1 MSRRKAAPQRKILPD
16 PLFSS
21 DLLAKF
27 INAIMKSGKKSIA
40 EKIVY
45 DALDRVV
52 KSGGAKKAS
61 NKKEE
66 DGEAG
71 GSSSAGAGSS
81 ASLDIRTSER
91 ARELALEAFKEALA
105 NVTPVV
111 EVRSRRVGGSTY
123 QVPVEVRPKRK
134 MALAMRWL
142 SEYAAERSEKTMS
155 HRLANEILAALDN
168 QGAAVK
174 KKQDV
179 HRMAE
184 ANKAFSHYR
193 W

>member
-1 MSRRKAAPQRKILPD
+1 MSRRKAAPQRQILPD
-16 PLFSS
+16 PLFE
-21 DLLAKF
+21 DKLVAKF
-27 INAIMKSGKKSIA
+27 INAIMRSGKKSIA
-40 EKIVY
+40 ETIVY
-45 DALDRVV
+45 DALAAVV
-52 KSGGAKKAS
+52 QSRGAKSA
-61 NKKEE
+61 KK
-66 DGEAG
+66 DGDEGGDAG
-71 GSSSAGAGSS
+71 KGG
-81 ASLDIRTSER
+81 ASLDIRTSSR

-105 NVTPVV
+105 NVTPAV

-142 SEYAAERSEKTMS
+142 SEFASKRSEKTMS
-155 HRLANEILAALDN
+155 QRLANEILAALEH
-168 QGAAVK
+168 QGGAVK

-179 HRMAE
+179 HRMAD

>member
-16 PLFSS
+16 PLFES

-27 INAIMKSGKKSIA
+27 INAIMKDGKKSVA

-45 DALDRVV
+45 DALDSVV
-52 KSGGAKKAS
+52 KSNNRKK
-61 NKKEE
+61 K
-66 DGEAG
+66 DGEGDNAE
-71 GSSSAGAGSS
+71 SGAGSS
-81 ASLDIRTSER
+81 SLDIRSSER
-91 ARELALEAFKEALA
+91 ARSVALEAFKDALA

-142 SEYAAERSEKTMS
+142 ADYASQRSEKTMS
-155 HRLANEILAALDN
+155 QRLANEILAALDN
-168 QGAAVK
+168 QGGAVK
-174 KKQDV
+174 KKIDV
-179 HRMAE
+179 HKMAE